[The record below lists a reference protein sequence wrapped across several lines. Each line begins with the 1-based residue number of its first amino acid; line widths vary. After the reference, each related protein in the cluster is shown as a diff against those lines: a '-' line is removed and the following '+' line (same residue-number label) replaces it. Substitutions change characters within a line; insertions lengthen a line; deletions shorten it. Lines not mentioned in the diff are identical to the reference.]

1 MVIGIA
7 TAPAVLKA
15 MDTPADVLE
24 PSVIYLRIYYVGMI
38 GNLIYNMGAGI
49 LRAVGDS
56 KRPLYFLIA
65 SCMTNIVLDLL
76 FVVVFNMGV
85 AGAAWATI
93 ISQALSG
100 ILVIIVLMKTKDMHR
115 LDIKSVRLDQR
126 MLVRVIRIGF
136 PAGLQSIMY
145 SSSNV
150 MIQAGINSLG
160 TDTVAAWT
168 VYSKIDSLFWMM
180 VSAFGIAITTFVGQN
195 YGAGKKERM
204 HIGVRVCLAMTFAAT
219 FLISFILYFW
229 GIHCYSLFTTDTAV
243 IRIGVGMM
251 RYLVPVYFTYVTI
264 EILSGALRG
273 VGDCW
278 IPMLIS
284 CIGICAL
291 RVAWIMLAL
300 PKRKDIY
307 SIMFS
312 YPLTWVVTTLLFIV
326 YYIFFSQ
333 MKRGKKE
340 A

>member
-136 PAGLQSIMY
+136 PAGLHPLCI
-145 SSSNV
+145 
-150 MIQAGINSLG
+150 
-160 TDTVAAWT
+160 
-168 VYSKIDSLFWMM
+168 
-180 VSAFGIAITTFVGQN
+180 
-195 YGAGKKERM
+195 
-204 HIGVRVCLAMTFAAT
+204 
-219 FLISFILYFW
+219 
-229 GIHCYSLFTTDTAV
+229 
-243 IRIGVGMM
+243 
-251 RYLVPVYFTYVTI
+251 VP
-264 EILSGALRG
+264 
-273 VGDCW
+273 
-278 IPMLIS
+278 PMS
-284 CIGICAL
+284 
-291 RVAWIMLAL
+291 
-300 PKRKDIY
+300 
-307 SIMFS
+307 
-312 YPLTWVVTTLLFIV
+312 
-326 YYIFFSQ
+326 
-333 MKRGKKE
+333 
-340 A
+340 